1 MYSEL
6 NHYSGIVAL
15 VFVGIFMKAGADN
28 SQYPKVTNS
37 VNGIIDYL
45 GWVME
50 TCVFLVAGVYIG
62 KAWVSGYYSLT

>member
-15 VFVGIFMKAGADN
+15 VFVGIYMKAGADN
-28 SQYPKVTNS
+28 SQYPKVTNA
-37 VNGIIDYL
+37 VYGIIDYL

-50 TCVFLVAGVYIG
+50 TLVFLISGIIIG
-62 KAWVSGYYSLT
+62 KAWVSGFYSYQ